1 MKSKIF
7 YIAILTVFLVSTVC
21 FLPKN
26 ASANQ
31 KGVHITFVCNDKTF
45 VYDQSK
51 VVYDKRDHD
60 TLSAL
65 ERRGFWLDGKQK
77 AELAKMVQAHGFGA
91 DVAVK
96 YLLVGIDKVFD
107 DICSFANVA
116 KIDSNIVFD
125 TSWQN
130 PFDYTPGRDGVRVD
144 MAKLC
149 SDIVKKLATQNKF
162 VLQVPT
168 AVERATSVADNK
180 NKTALR
186 SFFETNCANSTQNR
200 KDNIALALSKF
211 DGMVVGV
218 GESVSFNKVV
228 GKRTMQNGYKQAK
241 VILNG
246 KYVDGVGGGVCQ
258 ASTTLYNALL
268 LAGLDVTEWHRHTL
282 KSNYIKPSFDAMVND
297 NGADLVFANN
307 TDEKIYIKAKC
318 DGQSAKVWVYG
329 VQSEVEYKTLS
340 VVEKKTKAQEVVFV
354 DRNGDYADKVT
365 FEEDSFCLQNPVDGV
380 ESKGYLVATKHG
392 RTLHTKLLRTDNYA
406 KVDKIV
412 VKGAKKREQKP
423 DGFLPQAQTY
433 TICQA

>member
-1 MKSKIF
+1 M
-7 YIAILTVFLVSTVC
+7 FLVSTVC
-21 FLPKN
+21 FLPQK

-31 KGVHITFVCNDKTF
+31 NNVHITFVCNDKTF

-51 VVYDKRDHD
+51 VVYDKNDHK
-60 TLSAL
+60 TLVAL

-77 AELAKMVQAHGFGA
+77 AELAKRVQRYGFGV

-96 YLLVGIDKVFD
+96 YVLVGIDKVLD
-107 DICSFANVA
+107 DISNFANVA
-116 KIDSNIVFD
+116 KMDSNIVFD

-130 PFDYTPGRDGVRVD
+130 PFGYTQSRDGVRVD
-144 MAKLC
+144 MAKLYR
-149 SDIVKKLATQNKF
+149 DIVKKLAIQNKF
-162 VLQVPT
+162 VLHVPT
-168 AVERATSVADNK
+168 VVERATSVANNK
-180 NKTALR
+180 NKTMLR

-200 KDNIALALSKF
+200 KDNLALALSKF

-218 GESVSFNKVV
+218 GEKVSFNKVV
-228 GKRTMQNGYKQAK
+228 GKRTEQNGYKQAK

-246 KYVDGVGGGVCQ
+246 KYADGVGGGVCQ

-282 KSNYIKPSFDAMVND
+282 KSNYVKPSFDAMVND
-297 NGADLVFANN
+297 NGADLVFKNN
-307 TDEKIYIKAKC
+307 TDEKIYIKANC

-329 VQSEVEYKTLS
+329 VQSDVEYKTLS
-340 VVEKKTKAQEVVFV
+340 VVEKQTKAQEHVFV
-354 DRNGDYADKVT
+354 DHNGDYADRVV

-380 ESKGYLVATKHG
+380 ESKGYLVATKNG
-392 RTLHTKLLRTDNYA
+392 QTLHTKLLRSDNYA

-412 VKGAKKREQKP
+412 VKGAKKREQKT